1 MLFYLATPVS
11 KILAIL
17 NLNSVMNVS
26 ELYLFLKESVSD
38 PQGGR
43 KGEREA
49 RRGGGGW
56 GAGGRGDRE
65 TIP

>member
-26 ELYLFLKESVSD
+26 ELYLFLKESGSD
-38 PQGGR
+38 PQGRR
-43 KGEREA
+43 K
-49 RRGGGGW
+49 GGGGRREGRW